1 MVDFVLFIGIK
12 EKVILLQFEMGFL
25 FMSNQGVVAA
35 VIRIDLVGV
44 RIVGNAV
51 KFWIDYFA
59 WIWVEDAAA
68 DRLMWF
74 EDSHLKRFLFT
85 DVAFSLWFICFG
97 RFKGKSAYK

>member
-1 MVDFVLFIGIK
+1 MVMVDFVLFIGIK

-51 KFWIDYFA
+51 KF
-59 WIWVEDAAA
+59 
-68 DRLMWF
+68 
-74 EDSHLKRFLFT
+74 
-85 DVAFSLWFICFG
+85 
-97 RFKGKSAYK
+97 